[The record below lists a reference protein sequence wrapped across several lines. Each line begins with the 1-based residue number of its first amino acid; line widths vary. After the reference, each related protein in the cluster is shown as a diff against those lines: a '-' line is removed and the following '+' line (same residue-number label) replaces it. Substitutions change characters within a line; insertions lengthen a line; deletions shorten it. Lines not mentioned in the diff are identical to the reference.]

1 MPTKYGIIIGVS
13 ACAFSKVIKNYV
25 KKSQDN
31 YSRFSS
37 VKKAI
42 QLTLYHFYA
51 PIRIMGRIGKTLALL
66 LVGLFIISI
75 TTLEPLPVKAQTR
88 NFVVPDDY
96 SDIQTAINHANDGD
110 TVFVRAGTYKYNEQN
125 SISARPQSGT
135 PNYGVIVNKSIS
147 LLGENRNTVLSM
159 DWSQGIALAVQI
171 EADNVTFSG
180 FTIKSFFGSSICSQ
194 IGSVGILGSNCKII
208 NNTFQTYLSGIGNN
222 QNISYNT
229 FEGSLSI
236 EFSNSV
242 IENNILTNSFVGLH
256 VSQSSNVSIIR
267 NNIFN
272 NSIAIN
278 LSDFYHDVVNNIT
291 ISYNNITDN
300 SRYGIEFE
308 GAVSNSW
315 IYSNNITHNGI
326 GIHLNNFAL
335 QKYPPISNGTKIFYN
350 NILDNAKNAYVETE
364 YPYNL
369 TLDKIERRYV
379 NGNLTDVVSWDNG
392 VVGNF
397 WGDYNG
403 NGSYVIDEKN
413 VDNYPLTQQVDTNA
427 IAPTPMP
434 FPTSGVVLDLAIII
448 IAVVILAIV
457 VISVLLYR
465 RHRKTANLKQ

>member
-1 MPTKYGIIIGVS
+1 MARLGKYLTICLVVLLIVTS
-13 ACAFSKVIKNYV
+13 TA
-25 KKSQDN
+25 
-31 YSRFSS
+31 
-37 VKKAI
+37 
-42 QLTLYHFYA
+42 QLT
-51 PIRIMGRIGKTLALL
+51 
-66 LVGLFIISI
+66 
-75 TTLEPLPVKAQTR
+75 VKAQTR
-88 NFVVPDDY
+88 NIIVPDDY

-110 TVFVRAGTYKYNEQN
+110 TVVVRAGTYKYTEQN
-125 SISARPQSGT
+125 SIIARPHSGT

-147 LLGENRNTVLSM
+147 LVGENRNTVLSM
-159 DWSQGIALAVQI
+159 DWSQGVSVAVCI

-180 FTIKSFFGSSICSQ
+180 FTIKSFFGSTIYSQ

-222 QNISYNT
+222 QNISSNT

-236 EFSNSV
+236 QFSNSV
-242 IENNILTNSFVGLH
+242 VENNILTNSYVGLH
-256 VSQSSNVSIIR
+256 VSKSSNVTIIR

-272 NSIAIN
+272 NSIGIN

-308 GAVSNSW
+308 GAVSNSC
-315 IYSNNITHNGI
+315 IYSNYITRNGI
-326 GIHLNNFAL
+326 GIYLNNFAL

-350 NILDNAKNAYVETE
+350 NIIDNTKNAYVETE

-379 NGNLTDVVSWDNG
+379 IGNVTDVVSWDNG
-392 VVGNF
+392 VVGNY
-397 WGDYNG
+397 WDDYNG

-413 VDNYPLTQQVDTNA
+413 VDHYPLTQQVDTNA

-434 FPTSGVVLDLAIII
+434 FPTSGVVLDLEIIT
-448 IAVVILAIV
+448 IALVILAIV
-457 VISVLLYR
+457 VFSVLLYR